1 MRTAASKQKPQPAP
15 APWEPLLARLRPYQ
29 REIGGAVII
38 LLTTLTLLSLL
49 SLSEGTLSRWWADLF
64 SQFFGWGAIPAAT
77 LLALLG
83 LLLTFGRLKD
93 ENYTLPLD
101 IIVGFELLFVVG
113 LVCTHLI
120 AANEQDALKLARS
133 GAGGGFVGWGISY
146 FLVDLLGLPL
156 TIMVLLGLGLTAVGM
171 IFRLSLADVAA
182 WFIHMTHWSRQDVDQ
197 PYPAEP
203 ASDPVKEGTTP
214 PRAAQKKP
222 TKSPAAPEIKAEQ
235 LPLPANTIEPAPVS
249 LPKARHALPPVDLLV
264 PPAKDL
270 AHNANARYHA
280 QIIEETLLGFGIPA
294 EVAEINR
301 GPTVTQFGL
310 KLGSIERKLP
320 DGTAMQQRV
329 RVNKVVA
336 LANDLALALSA
347 APIRIEAP
355 VPGRPL
361 VGIEVPNS
369 EKTMVSLR
377 AILED
382 ENFKKGKGALRVAL
396 GKGVSGQAVSAPLAE
411 MPHLL
416 IAGATGSGKSVC
428 INTII
433 STLLFTHSPEQLR
446 FLMIDPKMVELT
458 SFNGIPHLLAPV
470 VTDFEQVVGALAW
483 ATREM
488 ERRYKLFAA
497 VGARSISS
505 YNHKVGAKGEQL
517 PYLVVVIDELADL
530 MMMAPDEVER
540 YICRIAQMA
549 RATGI
554 HLVIATQR
562 PSVDVVTGLIKANFP
577 TRIAFAVTSQIDSRV
592 ILDTPGAE
600 RLLGRGDM
608 LYMAPDSA
616 KLARLQGCFVS
627 DQEIRNL
634 VTYWRTAAVQVGVS
648 QPDMT
653 TDRGPESEPEPQKAT
668 YGQPAANKTE
678 SVSAEQAPW
687 AGLVAEADKDDLLP
701 EAIKLVTESGRA
713 STSFLQ
719 RRLGIGYPRAARLM
733 DLLEEEGVIG
743 PADGSKPREVF
754 TREARDE
761 ADYDEFEADVKGVEV
776 KQTAA
781 AKRRDKAK

>member
-1 MRTAASKQKPQPAP
+1 MRTAASKQKPQPASP
-15 APWEPLLARLRPYQ
+15 AWEQMLARLRPYQ
-29 REIGGAVII
+29 REIGGATLI

-49 SLSEGTLSRWWADLF
+49 SLSEGTVSRWWASLF
-64 SQFFGWGAIPAAT
+64 SQFFGWGAIPAAV

-113 LVCTHLI
+113 LVYTHLI
-120 AANEQDALKLARS
+120 ATNEQDALKLARS
-133 GAGGGFVGWGISY
+133 GAGGGFVGWGIGY

-156 TIMVLLGLGLTAVGM
+156 AIIVLIGLGLTAVGM
-171 IFRLSLADVAA
+171 IFRLGVADMAA
-182 WFIHMTHWSRQDVDQ
+182 WAIHLTQWPHRESDQ
-197 PYPAEP
+197 SLPPEP
-203 ASDPVKEGTTP
+203 IKEETVS
-214 PRAAQKKP
+214 PRAAPKKAA
-222 TKSPAAPEIKAEQ
+222 KASPVAEVKAEQ
-235 LPLPANTIEPAPVS
+235 RPLPASTIEPAPVS
-249 LPKARHALPPVDLLV
+249 LPKARHALPPVDLLA
-264 PPAKDL
+264 PPTKDP
-270 AHNANARYHA
+270 AHNANARYQA
-280 QIIEETLLGFGIPA
+280 QIIEETLLGFGVPA
-294 EVAEINR
+294 EVVEINR

-310 KLGSIERKLP
+310 KLGSTERKLP
-320 DGTAMQQRV
+320 DGTTMQQRV

-396 GKGVSGQAVSAPLAE
+396 GKGVSGQGVSAALAE

-483 ATREM
+483 VTREM

-497 VGARSISS
+497 HGARSISS
-505 YNHKVGAKGEQL
+505 YNHKVGVKGEQL

-634 VTYWRTAAVQVGVS
+634 VTYWRTAAS
-648 QPDMT
+648 QMT
-653 TDRGPESEPEPQKAT
+653 VV
-668 YGQPAANKTE
+668 QPAMTGDERPETGVESPAPQAATKSDNASTE
-678 SVSAEQAPW
+678 QPPW
-687 AGLVAEADKDDLLP
+687 AGLVAEAEKDDLLP
-701 EAIKLVTESGRA
+701 EAVKLVTESGRA

-754 TREARDE
+754 SREARDE
-761 ADYDEFEADVKGVEV
+761 ADYDEFAADVKGVEV
-776 KQTAA
+776 KR
-781 AKRRDKAK
+781 KN

>member
-1 MRTAASKQKPQPAP
+1 MRTAASKHKTKPT
-15 APWEPLLARLRPYQ
+15 PLPDQIVARLRPYR
-29 REIGGAVII
+29 REMAGSAI
-38 LLTTLTLLSLL
+38 LLLALLTLLSLL
-49 SLSEGTLSRWWADLF
+49 SLTEASLGQWWADLF
-64 SQFFGWGAIPAAT
+64 TQFFGWGAVPAAIFV
-77 LLALLG
+77 AGLG

-93 ENYTLPLD
+93 ENHNLPLD
-101 IIVGFELLFVVG
+101 IIIGLEVLFVVG
-113 LVCTHLI
+113 LAVTHLV
-120 AANEQDALKLARS
+120 AASGEDALRLARA
-133 GAGGGFVGWGISY
+133 GGGGGFVGWGISR
-146 FLVDLLGLPL
+146 FLVDLVGLPFTLPILGLISL
-156 TIMVLLGLGLTAVGM
+156 AAVAL
-171 IFRLSLADVAA
+171 IFRLTITDLAHIGDWAQGRLEQLRQPPPKPVAPPIPEVHPPTSVP
-182 WFIHMTHWSRQDVDQ
+182 FRQRAAKVVS
-197 PYPAEP
+197 PPAEKSQPSPP
-203 ASDPVKEGTTP
+203 APG
-214 PRAAQKKP
+214 R
-222 TKSPAAPEIKAEQ
+222 I
-235 LPLPANTIEPAPVS
+235 IEPGPIAM
-249 LPKARHALPPVDLLV
+249 PKTRHALPPLDLLT
-264 PPAKDL
+264 PPAKDPT
-270 AHNANARYHA
+270 HSANARYQA
-280 QIIEETLLGFGIPA
+280 QIIEETLFGFGVPV
-294 EVAEINR
+294 EVVEINR

-310 KLGSIERKLP
+310 KLGSTERKLP
-320 DGTAMQQRV
+320 DGTLTQQRV

-377 AILED
+377 AVVD
-382 ENFKKGKGALRVAL
+382 DDSFKKGKGALRVAL
-396 GKGVSGQAVSAPLAE
+396 GKGVSGQAVSAALAE
-411 MPHLL
+411 MPHML

-428 INTII
+428 INAII
-433 STLLFTHSPEQLR
+433 STLLFTHAPEQLR

-483 ATREM
+483 VTREM

-497 VGARSISS
+497 SGARSIGG
-505 YNHKVGAKGEQL
+505 YNHKIGAKGEQL

-616 KLARLQGCFVS
+616 KLLRLQGCFVS
-627 DQEIRNL
+627 DGEIRNL
-634 VTYWRTAAVQVGVS
+634 VNYWKGAGLTAD
-648 QPDMT
+648 QPRMT
-653 TDRGPESEPEPQKAT
+653 AESS
-668 YGQPAANKTE
+668 QPAAETG
-678 SVSAEQAPW
+678 QASPEPAPQSETPW
-687 AGLVAEADKDDLLP
+687 ANIVAEADKDDMLE
-701 EAIKLVTESGRA
+701 EAIKLVTETGRA

-719 RRLGIGYPRAARLM
+719 RRLGIGYPRAARLI
-733 DLLEEEGVIG
+733 DLLEQEGVIG
-743 PADGSKPREVF
+743 PADGSKPREVLW
-754 TREARDE
+754 REERDK
-761 ADYDEFEADVKGVEV
+761 ADYDEFEADVTGIEG
-776 KQTAA
+776 
-781 AKRRDKAK
+781 KRKK

>member
-1 MRTAASKQKPQPAP
+1 MAASRQKNRPAP
-15 APWEPLLARLRPYQ
+15 GPEQWLARLGPYQ
-29 REIGGAVII
+29 REIAGAS
-38 LLTTLTLLSLL
+38 LLLFSTLTLLSLL
-49 SLSEGTLSRWWADLF
+49 SLSEGSLSLWWAELF
-64 SQFFGWGAIPAAT
+64 RQLFGWGAIPAV
-77 LLALLG
+77 ALLG
-83 LLLTFGRLKD
+83 LLGLLLIFGRLQD

-101 IIVGFELLFVVG
+101 QIIGVELLLVVG
-113 LVCTHLI
+113 LVVTHLV
-120 AANEQDALKLARS
+120 ATNNGDALRLARH
-133 GAGGGFVGWGISY
+133 GEGGGFVGWGISY
-146 FLVDLLGLPL
+146 LLVSLIGLPPTFIFLLLGG
-156 TIMVLLGLGLTAVGM
+156 VVALGL
-171 IFRLSLADVAA
+171 IFRLTLADVAVWLIRA
-182 WFIHMTHWSRQDVDQ
+182 GNWSQERVGSLH
-197 PYPAEP
+197 PVTPAEP
-203 ASDPVKEGTTP
+203 PAVAVK
-214 PRAAQKKP
+214 
-222 TKSPAAPEIKAEQ
+222 PAAPAPPKPSKASPAEVKPPQ
-235 LPLPANTIEPAPVS
+235 IPLPATATAIEPAPVS
-249 LPKARHALPPVDLLV
+249 LPKTHHPLPPLDLLA
-264 PPAKDL
+264 PPTKDPT
-270 AHNANARYHA
+270 HNANARYQA
-280 QIIEETLLGFGIPA
+280 QIIEETLLGFGVPA
-294 EVAEINR
+294 EVVEINR

-310 KLGSIERKLP
+310 KLGNLERKLP
-320 DGTAMQQRV
+320 DGTVQQQRV

-377 AILED
+377 AVLED
-382 ENFKKGKGALRVAL
+382 ESFKKGKGALRVAL
-396 GKGVSGQAVSAPLAE
+396 GKGVSGQAVSAALAE

-433 STLLFTHSPEQLR
+433 STLLFTHAPEQLR

-458 SFNGIPHLLAPV
+458 SYNGIPHLLAPV

-483 ATREM
+483 ITREM
-488 ERRYKLFAA
+488 DRRYKLFAA
-497 VGARSISS
+497 SGARSISS

-608 LYMAPDSA
+608 LYMAPDAA

-627 DQEIRNL
+627 DVEIRNL
-634 VTYWRTAAVQVGVS
+634 VNYWQTAVRQQTINDERRTTPHATEGVPS
-648 QPDMT
+648 
-653 TDRGPESEPEPQKAT
+653 
-668 YGQPAANKTE
+668 PANQ
-678 SVSAEQAPW
+678 AEAPW
-687 AGLVAEADKDDLLP
+687 AGLVAEAEKDDLLP

-719 RRLGIGYPRAARLM
+719 RRLGVGYPRAARLM
-733 DLLEEEGVIG
+733 DLLEDEGVIG
-743 PADGSKPREVF
+743 PAEGSKPREVLW
-754 TREARDE
+754 REERDE
-761 ADYDEFEADVKGVEV
+761 ADYDEFESDVAGVEP
-776 KQTAA
+776 
-781 AKRRDKAK
+781 KRKP